1 MQPPNLEQTS
11 KAGLDV
17 LEDVRLS
24 IEDCEGE
31 QRHRVLAALLE
42 IANYVAS
49 DRGLEQILNRIV
61 RVTAKT
67 MLVQTSS
74 IYLWNDD
81 RTRLVMRSN
90 VGFGQELI
98 GKAGFN
104 PGKGIPGWVAQHG
117 KIIALADGTK
127 DPRYDPLP
135 TTAERDF
142 HAYLCAP
149 LKIRDETIGVMTVRA
164 NEVREFNDDEITVYE
179 TICKQVSIVIEKARM
194 HAARVEAEKL
204 AAVAVSLSGIAHYIK
219 NILVTMRGG
228 EFLVDAGL
236 KRGNLEQTAEG
247 WGVLKRSNRK
257 ISALVE
263 NMLNYYR
270 DTQLHP
276 RPVDLNSLLLDI
288 LHDLEDRAIERD
300 TVLTPDL
307 DLRLDLVELD
317 PSAIQDVM
325 MNLIANGIDAIPEGR
340 KGAVRVQSRLLPDED
355 QVLIAVSDNGGG
367 VAPEDRDKLFNLFF
381 STKGKQGTGIGLSA
395 SRKMIL
401 DHGGTIDFESES
413 GEGTVFTVRL
423 PLRQGPGRA
432 G

>member
-1 MQPPNLEQTS
+1 MQSPNLEQTS

-24 IEDCEGE
+24 IEDYEGE

-90 VGFGQELI
+90 VGFSQELI
-98 GKAGFN
+98 GKAGFD

-135 TTAERDF
+135 TTLEHDY

-164 NEVREFNDDEITVYE
+164 NEVREFDDDEITVYE

-194 HAARVEAEKL
+194 HTAQVEAEKL
-204 AAVAVSLSGIAHYIK
+204 AAVAVSISGIAHYIK

-228 EFLVDAGL
+228 EYLVDAGL

-317 PSAIQDVM
+317 PNAIQDVM

-423 PLRQGPGRA
+423 PLRQGRR
-432 G
+432 